1 MPGFWRKRV
10 APSVMVLGSALLMA
24 ACAGANEP
32 ATEAAMTHVRL
43 PMGYI
48 PNVQYAP
55 FYVALEKG
63 YFAKEGID
71 LELDYSYE
79 TDGVTLVGA
88 GELPFSLASGE
99 QVILARAQGLP
110 VTSVFTWWQDY
121 PVGVASPVEAG
132 LLEPADLAG
141 KRVGIPVLAGAS
153 FVGYQ
158 ALMRA
163 AGVAPA
169 SAELVVIGFHQVES
183 LLAGQ
188 VDAVVIYANNEPIQ
202 LDSLGMPVEVIR
214 VADYVSLASN
224 GLITNETTAREN
236 PDLVSGMT
244 RALQRGIQEVLDDPT
259 EAFRTSMKYVEGL
272 EQADQVVQRKILDAS
287 MTYWEAERI
296 GYADPDAWENMNAV
310 LLETGLIAK
319 AVDVDQAYSNEFIP

>member
-1 MPGFWRKRV
+1 MPGLWRKRV
-10 APSVMVLGSALLMA
+10 APSVLVLGSALLMA

-132 LLEPADLAG
+132 S
-141 KRVGIPVLAGAS
+141 AGAGRPGGEARRHPGPGWRFLCRLS
-153 FVGYQ
+153 GID
-158 ALMRA
+158 
-163 AGVAPA
+163 AGGRRGAR
-169 SAELVVIGFHQVES
+169 
-183 LLAGQ
+183 
-188 VDAVVIYANNEPIQ
+188 
-202 LDSLGMPVEVIR
+202 IR
-214 VADYVSLASN
+214 RSWS
-224 GLITNETTAREN
+224 
-236 PDLVSGMT
+236 
-244 RALQRGIQEVLDDPT
+244 
-259 EAFRTSMKYVEGL
+259 
-272 EQADQVVQRKILDAS
+272 
-287 MTYWEAERI
+287 
-296 GYADPDAWENMNAV
+296 
-310 LLETGLIAK
+310 
-319 AVDVDQAYSNEFIP
+319 